1 MKRFLKAFKG
11 AYQNEYRGDHIF
23 PAVVWTFIGTVAGF
37 IGVGL
42 NTAFIAPEDGIK
54 GEDISALQVQKYGQ
68 EIATLG
74 TLAATVNEAASAQK
88 VFANEK
94 LFDTKDPV
102 IAAQV
107 SSFQQKFKALQQ
119 DYKSNYEGLAYRMT
133 SDKTLGEDD
142 TEKLFQQFNTT
153 VGQPEWMKM
162 ISTNGLQ
169 ECRLRYEKALAAEAP
184 ILISS
189 CTDDVTDGQVAN
201 VLLSGAGLGFFG
213 LYLGIPFMGA
223 VSAVRRQRRE
233 EKESGEIRQ
242 QIVMKKGDAP

>member
-1 MKRFLKAFKG
+1 MKRFWKEFKH
-11 AYQNEYRGDHIF
+11 AHESEYRGDYVF
-23 PAVVWTFIGTVAGF
+23 PSVVMTFLGTVLGL
-37 IGVGL
+37 IGVAV
-42 NTAFIAPEDGIK
+42 NTAFIEPEDGAK
-54 GEDISALQVQKYGQ
+54 GEDISALQVQKYSE

-107 SSFQQKFKALQQ
+107 ASFQQKFKSLQQ
-119 DYKSNYEGLAYRMT
+119 DYKANYEGLAYRMT
-133 SDKTLGEDD
+133 VDKTLGEDD
-142 TEKLFQQFNTT
+142 TEKLYKQFNTT
-153 VGQPEWMKM
+153 VGQPEWMKA

-169 ECRLRYEKALAAEAP
+169 ECRVRYEKALAAEAP

-189 CTDDVTDGQVAN
+189 CTDDVTDGQVAK
-201 VLLSGAGLGFFG
+201 VVLSGTAIGFFG
-213 LYLGIPFMGA
+213 LYLGAPFLTA

-233 EKESGEIRQ
+233 EKESGKIRQ
-242 QIVMKKGDAP
+242 EIVMKNGDAP